1 MEIVVP
7 MPIGIRRSPQMELNR
22 TAPQTQKDLWQVVT
36 ITRDESRGNGSFS
49 RYLTGLLGRRSR
61 GGIGACVCVFFP
73 THLFYGK
80 VSRVPHQVILMAL

>member
-1 MEIVVP
+1 
-7 MPIGIRRSPQMELNR
+7 MELNR

-61 GGIGACVCVFFP
+61 GGIGACVCVFSYAPFLWKSFARATSGDSDGP
-73 THLFYGK
+73 MIGTYRCRCLACF
-80 VSRVPHQVILMAL
+80 

>member
-61 GGIGACVCVFFP
+61 GGIGACVCVCFFLR
-73 THLFYGK
+73 TFSMEKFRACHI
-80 VSRVPHQVILMAL
+80 R